1 LAGGEAAKSCQIG
14 PAKRQTKQGEVRF
27 KKLLMVLEIFRDTTW
42 SGFYRNTSLQIEKQ
56 TIDSKT
62 SKEYQYFFSYYNSKI

>member
-1 LAGGEAAKSCQIG
+1 MLGLGRRRSRQIVPNWTG
-14 PAKRQTKQGEVRF
+14 KKTNKTREVRF

-56 TIDSKT
+56 TID
-62 SKEYQYFFSYYNSKI
+62 